1 MSKKVKDT
9 DEDIIE
15 AFRVFDP
22 YNKGSISIDDIKKT
36 LYFAGC
42 HLNMSEIK
50 HIVRFADCDGDGT
63 VTYEGKS
70 THLIYMTYSFFKWK
84 MVKLT
89 DNNKH

>member
-42 HLNMSEIK
+42 HLTMSEIK
-50 HIVRFADCDGDGT
+50 DIVRFADCDGDGT
-63 VTYEGKS
+63 VTYEGKL
-70 THLIYMTYSFFKWK
+70 THSVCTISIFF
-84 MVKLT
+84 
-89 DNNKH
+89 